1 MDGQSFYF
9 RNLDRRLSMDRFI
22 LAIWGPDSDWLIHG
36 KIILYLETAEIFI
49 LLETLEQRYDSDI
62 IIINLSIFE

>member
-9 RNLDRRLSMDRFI
+9 RNLDRRLVMDRFI
-22 LAIWGPDSDWLIHG
+22 LANSSLDSDWLIHG